1 MLRLSL
7 LSAVSLVG
15 VSLLGVPSV
24 GMAAPASG
32 EQAVPADSEPAP
44 TPPSDPSPPV
54 RKAPVK
60 APPNPSSLPAPAD
73 VPLPAPGASTAFDAT
88 ASGRLD
94 SYGKRPSDASRLSLD
109 QIVRYSLDN
118 PAVKSAEE
126 DVTAMR
132 AQLRK
137 AQFAWIP
144 IVETS
149 ATLSPGVNIR
159 CDDVNL
165 DDGTGEGFDFQYC
178 RTRDDNDFDV
188 NTIDGYFSQLADA
201 GVRFEFRAD
210 MLIPITTFGK
220 IRNTRKL
227 AEVGVALRELKKD
240 QVEQETVLRVQQA
253 YAALLLARDTIE
265 ILREAKG
272 IVDTAEKRVEK
283 DLGGGDDDWDSEPG
297 EGNDLRDPDD
307 LIKVK
312 LAAIE
317 LEQLMRQALNVESYA
332 LSALWALAGSAAP
345 PGFDVRARKLLRME
359 LPDGLQ
365 QVQDY
370 KQMAVARRPEA
381 RMAAAG
387 VKARQFQEKLARA
400 NFLPD
405 LGIAVSTGI
414 GRSNAVDRDMSQLY
428 YQDPFNWT
436 RVYAGLAMRWRW
448 DFHFKTFDLQS
459 ARATTRSA
467 MHQEEAAA
475 LLLGLDVQQAYG
487 DLIQAKHLVETYGEA
502 VDLSWRL
509 VVSGQ
514 QKDSVGG
521 GNASDLLR
529 NLEKWYKR
537 RFDYEQAIYSYN
549 DAVARLSRAV
559 GTQIGREPGVTVP

>member
-1 MLRLSL
+1 M
-7 LSAVSLVG
+7 SLVG
-15 VSLLGVPSV
+15 VSLLGAPSV
-24 GMAAPASG
+24 GAAAPASAPQ
-32 EQAVPADSEPAP
+32 EPPPAADEPAP
-44 TPPSDPSPPV
+44 TPDEPPPPSTTEGRPPSP
-54 RKAPVK
+54 AE
-60 APPNPSSLPAPAD
+60 
-73 VPLPAPGASTAFDAT
+73 VPLRPPGLSSAFDAI
-88 ASGRLD
+88 ADDRLD
-94 SYGKRPSDASRLSLD
+94 PYGTRPANTSRLSLD

-118 PAVKSAEE
+118 PAVKSAE
-126 DVTAMR
+126 DDIAAMR

-144 IVETS
+144 VIETR

-165 DDGTGEGFDFQYC
+165 DDGSTEGFDFQYC

-188 NTIDGYFSQLADA
+188 NTIDGYFSQLGEA

-272 IVDTAEKRVEK
+272 IVDKAERRVEK

-297 EGNDLRDPDD
+297 DGNDLRDPDD

-332 LSALWALAGSAAP
+332 LSALWALAGDAAP
-345 PGFDVRARKLLRME
+345 PGFDVQARNLLRME

-365 QVQDY
+365 RAEDY
-370 KQMAVARRPEA
+370 KQMAAARRPEA
-381 RMAAAG
+381 RMASAA
-387 VKARQFQEKLARA
+387 VKARQFQEKVARA

-405 LGIAVSTGI
+405 LGIAVGTGV
-414 GRSNAVDRDMSQLY
+414 GRSNAVDRDMTQLY

-436 RVYAGLAMRWRW
+436 RFTAALAMRWRW
-448 DFHFKTFDLQS
+448 DFHFKTFDLQT
-459 ARATTRSA
+459 ARANTRSA
-467 MHQEEAAA
+467 LHQEEAAA

-487 DLIQAKHLVETYGEA
+487 DLIEAKHLVETYGEA

-529 NLEKWYKR
+529 NLEKWYSR